1 METNMKLQKTNQIW
15 FMLVALV
22 MVTLACGADIPVQP
36 VPTQAPQV
44 QATPVPQNPVTPIN
58 IGQSGSSRIELIAA
72 TVQIYGLVSKN
83 GELTPVYSGSGTII
97 SPTGLIV
104 TNAHVASPASQGDTE
119 SEPDALAIGLMD
131 QEDQPPVFLYYAKV
145 KAVDGYLDLAVIQ
158 ITSTMDGA
166 NVDPNSLNLPFVSL
180 GNSDDLHV
188 GDHINIFGF
197 PGIGGDTITFTDGS
211 VSGFTKEEGIGDRAW
226 IKTDATIAG
235 GNSGGLAASD
245 AGFIIGVP
253 TTASAGTGG
262 NVTDCRVIQ
271 DTNGDGVLDSRDTCI
286 PIGGFINGL
295 RPINLVLP
303 LLKAAQSGQQYASP
317 FGGPSQPV
325 ASGSGHESFNQVAW
339 YTGTGG
345 ADCQLGDPV
354 NSFPSSTYSVAAAF
368 DFSGMTDGE
377 SWAEKW
383 TVGGE
388 VLYSSS
394 SFTCLYK
401 EQDPLPEGN
410 YHLEL
415 YAGENLDRLAQADVV
430 VGGTGG
436 SNPNPNVSQGVVTLY
451 GQVYDANSNNPLPNA
466 EVYVLIPGTTFAD
479 WKANNFA
486 DGDIFSFTT
495 SDNQGNFTLPDK
507 LVLNVGYSIAVYV
520 NGYPITFGD
529 DLIWTD
535 QDPLEFQMNI
545 SMSN

>member
-1 METNMKLQKTNQIW
+1 
-15 FMLVALV
+15 
-22 MVTLACGADIPVQP
+22 
-36 VPTQAPQV
+36 
-44 QATPVPQNPVTPIN
+44 
-58 IGQSGSSRIELIAA
+58 
-72 TVQIYGLVSKN
+72 
-83 GELTPVYSGSGTII
+83 
-97 SPTGLIV
+97 
-104 TNAHVASPASQGDTE
+104 
-119 SEPDALAIGLMD
+119 
-131 QEDQPPVFLYYAKV
+131 
-145 KAVDGYLDLAVIQ
+145 
-158 ITSTMDGA
+158 
-166 NVDPNSLNLPFVSL
+166 
-180 GNSDDLHV
+180 
-188 GDHINIFGF
+188 
-197 PGIGGDTITFTDGS
+197 
-211 VSGFTKEEGIGDRAW
+211 
-226 IKTDATIAG
+226 
-235 GNSGGLAASD
+235 
-245 AGFIIGVP
+245 
-253 TTASAGTGG
+253 
-262 NVTDCRVIQ
+262 
-271 DTNGDGVLDSRDTCI
+271 
-286 PIGGFINGL
+286 
-295 RPINLVLP
+295 
-303 LLKAAQSGQQYASP
+303 
-317 FGGPSQPV
+317 
-325 ASGSGHESFNQVAW
+325 
-339 YTGTGG
+339 
-345 ADCQLGDPV
+345 
-354 NSFPSSTYSVAAAF
+354 VAAAF

-388 VLYSSS
+388 VLYSSDYVWNLGSEGS